1 MASEHIK
8 TRRKIE
14 NIDTITDFNDLI
26 NQLIISPEQ
35 KEMMRLHYVED
46 KNFNYIAD
54 VLGYSESSM
63 KKWHTKILKKIS
75 KLI

>member
-14 NIDTITDFNDLI
+14 NIDTITDFNNLI
-26 NQLIISPEQ
+26 NQLMISPEQ

-54 VLGYSESSM
+54 ILGYSESAM